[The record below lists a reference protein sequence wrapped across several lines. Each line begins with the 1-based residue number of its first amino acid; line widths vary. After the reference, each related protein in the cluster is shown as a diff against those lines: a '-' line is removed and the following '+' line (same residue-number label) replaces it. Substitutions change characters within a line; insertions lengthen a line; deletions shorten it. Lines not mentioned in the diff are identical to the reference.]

1 MQSQPSSTIAC
12 PSCKKEVEW
21 TDENEYRPFCS
32 KRCKLIDFG
41 EWATGKHVIAGEAL
55 MEGDLSED
63 EFQSQLED

>member
-1 MQSQPSSTIAC
+1 MQSQPSRTVPC

-41 EWATGKHVIAGEAL
+41 EWAAGKHLIAGEPL
-55 MEGDLSED
+55 MEGDFSED
-63 EFQSQLED
+63 EFQRQLKD